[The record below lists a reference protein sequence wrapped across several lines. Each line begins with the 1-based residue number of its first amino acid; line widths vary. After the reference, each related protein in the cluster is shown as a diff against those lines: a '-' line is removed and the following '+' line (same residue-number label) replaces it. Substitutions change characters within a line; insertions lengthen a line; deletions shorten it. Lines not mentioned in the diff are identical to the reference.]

1 MTDKQLL
8 FEIRVCRQDCLRRSS
23 NYAILAKSFRAS
35 GVMSTAVNYET
46 LSRNFSAAAERLQF
60 AVDFLTMAEAVHD
73 AI

>member
-8 FEIRVCRQDCLRRSS
+8 FVIRSCHQDCLRYAS
-23 NYAILAKSFRAS
+23 NYSILAKTFRAS

-60 AVDFLTMAEAVHD
+60 AVEFLTMAEGVSHVF
-73 AI
+73 